1 MYAII
6 HFFLNEKPSPTSP
19 GTKPSS
25 KPNWHRLPNW
35 EPGLL
40 SRIVEC
46 SPAPTRSP
54 LAAKTSQMGIQPIIP
69 SQIQNFQPQTRPTA
83 SALPNHH
90 FWHCLHLFTTA
101 PNPYPNSPALLYT
114 PALSSGTPGISTIL
128 PAQPKNTITNPNQPR
143 HHGNTPFFWVV
154 GNTRCGL
161 MIWFRQVLVL
171 IHESSI

>member
-1 MYAII
+1 MYAIL

-40 SRIVEC
+40 SRVVEC
-46 SPAPTRSP
+46 SPAPTHSP

-69 SQIQNFQPQTRPTA
+69 SQIPQTRPTA

-101 PNPYPNSPALLYT
+101 PNPYPTALPYY
-114 PALSSGTPGISTIL
+114 IL
-128 PAQPKNTITNPNQPR
+128 PPSHPAPPAYQPSYPLNQKTLLLILTSP
-143 HHGNTPFFWVV
+143 GTTAILLFFGWWGIPAVD
-154 GNTRCGL
+154 
-161 MIWFRQVLVL
+161 
-171 IHESSI
+171 